1 MKQSLIMRSICQKL
15 EDSVIGHLLT
25 SLVISCGGW
34 PFFKGRLMSLLIRGE
49 KLRVVALEGGR
60 NSSIN
65 IKKTLCEF
73 T

>member
-1 MKQSLIMRSICQKL
+1 
-15 EDSVIGHLLT
+15 
-25 SLVISCGGW
+25 
-34 PFFKGRLMSLLIRGE
+34 MSLLIRGE